1 MAKRP
6 RMTQERINLVRDLLD
21 QGVAK
26 SKIEDALKMA
36 NSTLNHIIKANYDLS
51 EYNSTSRNSTS
62 KSGSV
67 VIKEKLDEIDE
78 IVKGLQ
84 KCLNML
90 TKLTQEPKNLRQE
103 SFL

>member
-1 MAKRP
+1 MTKRP
-6 RMTQERINLVRDLLD
+6 RMTQDRIDLVRALLD
-21 QGVAK
+21 QEVPK
-26 SKIEDALKMA
+26 VKIGEALKI
-36 NSTLNHIIKANYDLS
+36 SGTTINHIIKANYDLS
-51 EYNSTSRNSTS
+51 EYNKTPRNSTS
-62 KSGSV
+62 KLSND

>member
-1 MAKRP
+1 MTKRP
-6 RMTQERINLVRDLLD
+6 RMTQDRIDLVRALLD
-21 QGVAK
+21 QEVPK
-26 SKIEDALKMA
+26 VKIGEALKI
-36 NSTLNHIIKANYDLS
+36 SGTTINHIIKANYDLS
-51 EYNSTSRNSTS
+51 EYNKTPRNSTS
-62 KSGSV
+62 KLSND

-90 TKLTQEPKNLRQE
+90 TKLTEKPENLRQE